1 MSAKLVREATTA
13 RFIIVQHECECKQAI
28 LDCNCTYSRRLTHYT
43 TWRLSQHNNHSIRR
57 VGIMPSHLT
66 RQVFRRIIA
75 NEPIIYRGCLRRQ
88 GYSSTAYSNNGRRLY
103 LARDASYP
111 AARRYE
117 QRRTL
122 FGLGGMFRQKAPRD
136 TREANYDPGIE
147 KMMEYAKMKRLE
159 ARLPPVEDVAHAIRL
174 FSRHKSPKRNGN
186 GTPMEDTQ
194 AQLVLQNLR
203 YCLETREQT
212 KFESNISADDLAK
225 LAQIAI
231 SKPRQVSP
239 AHMELAK
246 ILYEELSSS
255 QNSRHARHS
264 TEAYVRSLTWS
275 GRTEEARELILKNAF
290 VASVDSSEVA
300 ANKEQIDDVIAAEE
314 GADDKPRMGLW
325 NQILA
330 GFSQEG
336 NEEELLRTL
345 AVMKKQG
352 VDYKIGTA
360 TILLDFYIAKQDP
373 VAVKQ
378 FWSDCQSIFSN
389 ANGDHSKRAIKAY
402 NTTVSQVLTWCL
414 ASGNLPLGHEVV
426 KDVMTSNPSK
436 PIWDAVLVWG
446 AGTKKSVEE
455 IGRMLDV
462 MQNSNET
469 ITEESEWR
477 IPDSATVNSLVRY
490 AISQNDPYMAER
502 FIGLGRDRGIQP
514 DAETFILQMDYRLS
528 VNDVDGALVAYKH
541 LQAQDLSTNSDVNA
555 VNRLVVALCTS
566 QRHDFETIMSV
577 VADLSDREARFDPI
591 TVSTLSVLHL
601 NRDEIH
607 DVIDLLNTHS
617 FGYSSAERA
626 SIRQSLVDYCLDSRT
641 TTTRA
646 WDTYTI
652 LRSIFDEMAR
662 EQRTSIM
669 LNFFAHERAD
679 MAVNVFNHMRHHS
692 RHDTMPND
700 KTYVSAFLGCA
711 KLGDLE
717 SLEVVHNQLKLDYNV
732 SQTTYCRNALI
743 IAYSVCDRPRA
754 ALDYWDD
761 IVASREGPTYN
772 SIHIALRACEKSA
785 FGDIKAQEIWARL
798 RKNNVELDQSM
809 WASYIAAL
817 AGNGDNELARTVLE
831 EAEQKGEVEVDA
843 FLLGS
848 FLDASPGQMK
858 QADIEMWAEERY
870 PEVWR
875 VLKEDIGWVVEESR
889 MKKVKI
895 DRTVTP

>member
-1 MSAKLVREATTA
+1 
-13 RFIIVQHECECKQAI
+13 
-28 LDCNCTYSRRLTHYT
+28 
-43 TWRLSQHNNHSIRR
+43 
-57 VGIMPSHLT
+57 
-66 RQVFRRIIA
+66 
-75 NEPIIYRGCLRRQ
+75 
-88 GYSSTAYSNNGRRLY
+88 
-103 LARDASYP
+103 
-111 AARRYE
+111 
-117 QRRTL
+117 
-122 FGLGGMFRQKAPRD
+122 
-136 TREANYDPGIE
+136 
-147 KMMEYAKMKRLE
+147 MKRLQ
-159 ARLPPVEDVAHAIRL
+159 ARLPPVDDVAHAIKL
-174 FSRHKSPKRNGN
+174 FSKHKKQANRITAS
-186 GTPMEDTQ
+186 PMEDTQ
-194 AQLVLQNLR
+194 ALLVLQSLR
-203 YCLETREQT
+203 YCLESRKETEH
-212 KFESNISADDLAK
+212 ESSISAVDLAK
-225 LAQIAI
+225 LARIALR
-231 SKPRQVSP
+231 KPREVSQP
-239 AHMELAK
+239 HLDLSK
-246 ILYEELSSS
+246 VLYEELSTAP
-255 QNSRHARHS
+255 NPRHAR
-264 TEAYVRSLTWS
+264 EGVKVYLKSLTWS
-275 GRTEEARELILKNAF
+275 GKSQEARELLLKKYNGTG
-290 VASVDSSEVA
+290 VESNELESQTV
-300 ANKEQIDDVIAAEE
+300 QGDDVLLVEEDADAENTE
-314 GADDKPRMGLW
+314 TPTRGLW

-330 GFSQEG
+330 GFTREG

-345 AVMKKQG
+345 AIMKGQG
-352 VDYKIGTA
+352 VDHNMGTA
-360 TILLDFYIAKQDP
+360 TLLLEFYITKQDP
-373 VAVKQ
+373 VVVKQ
-378 FWSDCQSIFSN
+378 HWSECQSMFDSANREN
-389 ANGDHSKRAIKAY
+389 APRTLVLYQSA
-402 NTTVSQVLTWCL
+402 VSQILTWCL
-414 ASGNLPLGHEVV
+414 ESGNLTLGHEVV
-426 KDVMTSNPSK
+426 KDIMTTNPSK
-436 PIWDAVLVWG
+436 PIWDSVLVWG
-446 AGTKKSVEE
+446 AGTKKSVDE

-462 MQNSNET
+462 MQSSNET
-469 ITEESEWR
+469 IPEESEWR
-477 IPDSATVNSLVRY
+477 VPDTATVNALVRY

-514 DAETFILQMDYRLS
+514 DAETFILQIDYRLS

-541 LQAQDLSTNSDVNA
+541 LQAQDLSTNSDVEA
-555 VNRLVVALCTS
+555 VNRLIVALCTS

-577 VADLSDREARFDPI
+577 VADLSDREASFEAM

-641 TTTRA
+641 TTTRS

-662 EQRTSIM
+662 EQRTKIM
-669 LNFFAHERAD
+669 LNFFHHERAD

-700 KTYVSAFLGCA
+700 ETYVSAFLGCA

-732 SQTTYCRNALI
+732 NQTTYCRNALI

-798 RKNNVELDQSM
+798 RKNNVELDHSM

-831 EAEQKGEVEVDA
+831 EAEQNGEVEVDA

-848 FLDASPGQMK
+848 LLDASPGQMK

-875 VLKEDIGWVVEESR
+875 VLKEEIGWTVDDSR
-889 MKKVKI
+889 MRKVKI

>member
-1 MSAKLVREATTA
+1 
-13 RFIIVQHECECKQAI
+13 
-28 LDCNCTYSRRLTHYT
+28 
-43 TWRLSQHNNHSIRR
+43 
-57 VGIMPSHLT
+57 MPSHLT

-88 GYSSTAYSNNGRRLY
+88 AYSSPASSNNGRRVQLV
-103 LARDASYP
+103 RNASYP
-111 AARRYE
+111 AVRRYQ
-117 QRRTL
+117 QRRTI
-122 FGLGGMFRQKAPRD
+122 FGLGNMFRPKAPRD
-136 TREANYDPGIE
+136 SKEANYDPGIE

-174 FSRHKSPKRNGN
+174 FSRHKSPKRNG
-186 GTPMEDTQ
+186 TPMEDTQ
-194 AQLVLQNLR
+194 AQLVLQSLR
-203 YCLETREQT
+203 YCLETST
-212 KFESNISADDLAK
+212 ISNADLAK
-225 LAQIAI
+225 LAQITTK
-231 SKPRQVSP
+231 KPRQMSQ
-239 AHMELAK
+239 AHLDLAK
-246 ILYEELSSS
+246 ILYEELSGSGS
-255 QNSRHARHS
+255 PKEIRHG
-264 TEAYVRSLTWS
+264 TEAYVRSLTWLGKS
-275 GRTEEARELILKNAF
+275 QEARELLLKSHY
-290 VASVDSSEVA
+290 VTGVEPSEAVEA
-300 ANKEQIDDVIAAEE
+300 ETAQGDDALIAEDE
-314 GADDKPRMGLW
+314 VEIETRDTRRLGMW
-325 NQILA
+325 NSILA
-330 GFSQEG
+330 GFSRE
-336 NEEELLRTL
+336 NDEVELLRTL
-345 AVMKKQG
+345 AIMKEHG

-360 TILLDFYIAKQDP
+360 TKVLDFYITKQDP
-373 VAVKQ
+373 VAVERY
-378 FWSDCQSIFSN
+378 WRDCQSIFSK
-389 ANGDHSKRAIKAY
+389 DHGKHNKSGLNPFNSA
-402 NTTVSQVLTWCL
+402 VSRVLTWCL
-414 ASGNLPLGHEVV
+414 SSNNLALGHAVV
-426 KDVMTSNPSK
+426 KDVMASNPSK

-446 AGTKKSVEE
+446 AGTRKSVEE
-455 IGRMLDV
+455 IGRMLVV
-462 MQNSNET
+462 MEKSNET
-469 ITEESEWR
+469 IPDESEWR
-477 IPDSATVNSLVRY
+477 VPDSATVNALVRY

-502 FIGLGRDRGIQP
+502 FIGLGREHDIQP

-541 LQAQDLSTNSDVNA
+541 LQAQDLSTNSDVHA
-555 VNRLVVALCTS
+555 VNRLIVALCTS

-577 VADLSDREARFDPI
+577 VADLSDREASFDAT

-626 SIRQSLVDYCLDSRT
+626 SIRQTLVDYCLDSRT
-641 TTTRA
+641 TTSWA

-662 EQRTSIM
+662 EERTQIM
-669 LNFFAHERAD
+669 LNFFSRERAD

-692 RHDTMPND
+692 RHDTIPND
-700 KTYVSAFLGCA
+700 ETYVSAFLGCA

-732 SQTTYCRNALI
+732 TQTTYCLNALI
-743 IAYSVCDRPRA
+743 IAYSVCEMPRA

-772 SIHIALRACEKSA
+772 SIHIALRACEKSP

-798 RKNNVELDQSM
+798 RKNNVELDHSM

-831 EAEQKGEVEVDA
+831 EAEQNGEVEVDA

-848 FLDASPGQMK
+848 FLDAGAGQLK
-858 QADIEMWAEERY
+858 QADIEIWAKEKY

-875 VLKEDIGWVVEESR
+875 VLEEEIGWDVDEGR
-889 MKKVKI
+889 MRKVKI

>member
-1 MSAKLVREATTA
+1 
-13 RFIIVQHECECKQAI
+13 
-28 LDCNCTYSRRLTHYT
+28 
-43 TWRLSQHNNHSIRR
+43 
-57 VGIMPSHLT
+57 
-66 RQVFRRIIA
+66 
-75 NEPIIYRGCLRRQ
+75 
-88 GYSSTAYSNNGRRLY
+88 
-103 LARDASYP
+103 
-111 AARRYE
+111 
-117 QRRTL
+117 
-122 FGLGGMFRQKAPRD
+122 MFRQKAPRD

-174 FSRHKSPKRNGN
+174 FNRHKLPKRNGN

-194 AQLVLQNLR
+194 AQLVLQSLH

-212 KFESNISADDLAK
+212 KPESNISASDLVK
-225 LAQIAI
+225 LAQIVI
-231 SKPRQVSP
+231 KKPRQVSQ
-239 AHMELAK
+239 AHLDLAK
-246 ILYEELSSS
+246 MLHDELSSS
-255 QNSRHARHS
+255 QNHNHVN
-264 TEAYVRSLTWS
+264 TGTTAYVRSLTWS
-275 GRTEEARELILKNAF
+275 GRTREARELILKNS
-290 VASVDSSEVA
+290 SVTGVNSGEVA
-300 ANKEQIDDVIAAEE
+300 APKDEGDDALTAEDE
-314 GADDKPRMGLW
+314 AGAKPSTGLW

-336 NEEELLRTL
+336 HEEELLRTL
-345 AVMKKQG
+345 SIMEEQG
-352 VDYKIGTA
+352 IPYKIGTA
-360 TILLDFYIAKQDP
+360 TILLEFFVTKQDP

-378 FWSDCQSIFSN
+378 YWNDCHSMFSN
-389 ANGDHSKRAIKAY
+389 ASGDH
-402 NTTVSQVLTWCL
+402 TTRLHNLYESAVSQVLTWCL
-414 ASGNLPLGHEVV
+414 ASGNLALGHEVA
-426 KDVMTSNPSK
+426 KDVMFSNPSK
-436 PIWDAVLVWG
+436 PIWDSVLVWG

-455 IGRMLDV
+455 TGRMLDV
-462 MQNSNET
+462 MQSSNEAFSD
-469 ITEESEWR
+469 ESEWR
-477 IPDSATVNSLVRY
+477 VPDSATINSLVRY

-555 VNRLVVALCTS
+555 VNRLIVALCTS

-577 VADLSDREARFDPI
+577 VADLSDREARFDAM

-617 FGYSSAERA
+617 FRYSSAERA

-641 TTTRA
+641 TTTRV

-652 LRSIFDEMAR
+652 LRSIFDEMGR
-662 EQRTSIM
+662 EQRTAIM
-669 LNFFAHERAD
+669 LNFFSHERAD

-700 KTYVSAFLGCA
+700 ETYVSAFLGCA

-732 SQTTYCRNALI
+732 TQTTYCRNALI

-798 RKNNVELDQSM
+798 RKNNVELDHSM

-848 FLDASPGQMK
+848 LLDASPGQMK

-875 VLKEDIGWVVEESR
+875 VLKEEIGWVVEESR
-889 MKKVKI
+889 MRRVKI

>member
-1 MSAKLVREATTA
+1 
-13 RFIIVQHECECKQAI
+13 
-28 LDCNCTYSRRLTHYT
+28 
-43 TWRLSQHNNHSIRR
+43 
-57 VGIMPSHLT
+57 
-66 RQVFRRIIA
+66 
-75 NEPIIYRGCLRRQ
+75 
-88 GYSSTAYSNNGRRLY
+88 
-103 LARDASYP
+103 
-111 AARRYE
+111 
-117 QRRTL
+117 
-122 FGLGGMFRQKAPRD
+122 MFRPRAPRD
-136 TREANYDPGIE
+136 SREANYDPGLE

-174 FSRHKSPKRNGN
+174 FSRHKSPKRNG
-186 GTPMEDTQ
+186 TPMEDTQ
-194 AQLVLQNLR
+194 AQLVLQSLR
-203 YCLETREQT
+203 YCLGTAEQASQR
-212 KFESNISADDLAK
+212 SNISDADLAK
-225 LAQIAI
+225 LAQVAAK
-231 SKPRQVSP
+231 KPRQMSQ
-239 AHMELAK
+239 AHLDLAK
-246 ILYEELSSS
+246 ILYDELSISGNPH
-255 QNSRHARHS
+255 QIKYS
-264 TEAYVRSLTWS
+264 TEAYVRSLTWLGKS
-275 GRTEEARELILKNAF
+275 QEARELLLKSHYTTAVGPNEAEAETTEGGDALI
-290 VASVDSSEVA
+290 VEDGVDIETT
-300 ANKEQIDDVIAAEE
+300 DTRRL
-314 GADDKPRMGLW
+314 GMW
-325 NQILA
+325 NSILA
-330 GFSQEG
+330 GFSREKD
-336 NEEELLRTL
+336 EVELLRTL
-345 AVMKKQG
+345 AIMKEQG
-352 VDYKIGTA
+352 VDYKLGTA
-360 TILLDFYIAKQDP
+360 AKVLDFYITKQDP
-373 VAVKQ
+373 VAVERY
-378 FWSDCQSIFSN
+378 WRDCQSIFSN
-389 ANGDHSKRAIKAY
+389 DYGKHNKRGLKPY
-402 NTTVSQVLTWCL
+402 NSAVSQVLTWCL
-414 ASGNLPLGHEVV
+414 ATGNLALGHAVV
-426 KDVMTSNPSK
+426 RDVMASNPSK

-455 IGRMLDV
+455 IGRMLLV

-469 ITEESEWR
+469 IPDESEWR
-477 IPDSATVNSLVRY
+477 VPDSATVNALVRY

-502 FIGLGRDRGIQP
+502 FIGLGREHDIQP

-541 LQAQDLSTNSDVNA
+541 LQAQDLSTNSDVHA
-555 VNRLVVALCTS
+555 VNRLIVALCTS

-577 VADLSDREARFDPI
+577 VADLSDREVSFDAM

-626 SIRQSLVDYCLDSRT
+626 SIRQTLVDYCLDSRT

-662 EQRTSIM
+662 EERTQIM
-669 LNFFAHERAD
+669 LNFFARERAD

-692 RHDTMPND
+692 RHDTIPND
-700 KTYVSAFLGCA
+700 ETYVSAFLGCA

-732 SQTTYCRNALI
+732 TQTTYCLNALI
-743 IAYSVCDRPRA
+743 IAYSVCEMPRA

-772 SIHIALRACEKSA
+772 SIHIALRACEKSP

-798 RKNNVELDQSM
+798 RKNNVELDHSM

-831 EAEQKGEVEVDA
+831 EAEQNGEVEVDA

-848 FLDASPGQMK
+848 FLDASPGQLK
-858 QADIEMWAEERY
+858 QADIEMWAKERY

-875 VLKEDIGWVVEESR
+875 VLEEEIGWTVDEGR
-889 MKKVKI
+889 MRKVKI